1 MRFERIL
8 MLSLARHDDHTTS
21 TTFQLAKC
29 FQKENDVLIVEHPY
43 TITELIK
50 NLFSKKG
57 WVRLRATLSWKFFFR
72 KRDGITVLVPPVTL
86 PINFLS
92 KGKRYDALSKI
103 NHSIIAKKIN
113 RFLKAEQWGTFD
125 YINSYNYHFPKLDE
139 FLKGTL
145 NKRVYHCVD
154 PMVKAYTL
162 KHGVRNE
169 KIAIMRSDFVV
180 NTAPSLQEK
189 WQQMKPSY
197 LIPNAV
203 DYNHF
208 VRPLQVVDR
217 VRTKGN
223 KLIGYFGNIERR
235 IDYDLLA
242 DTFKQ
247 NPNWQLIL
255 AGPVDQNY
263 VTEEVKALKNVHFI
277 GPYTYEELP
286 HLIHS
291 VDATLIPF
299 QCDEVSKGI
308 YPLKLYEYLS
318 IGKPV
323 VSTLFNPD
331 ILQPL
336 INEVYLS
343 SETESLSSAIQKAL
357 NEKNNE
363 IVQRRKRIASQNTW
377 EERANLFLQLLTRDD
392 HDKCN
397 KEQIKD
403 IPGDT
408 SGAEE
413 TFFEVAI

>member
-1 MRFERIL
+1 

-21 TTFQLAKC
+21 TTFQLARC

-43 TITELIK
+43 TINELIR

-57 WVRLRATLSWKFFFR
+57 WVRLRASLSWKPVFR
-72 KRDGITVLVPPVTL
+72 KRDGITVLVPPATL

-92 KGKRYDALSKI
+92 KGKRYDAFSKI
-103 NHSIIAKKIN
+103 NHLILAKRIN
-113 RFLKAEQWGTFD
+113 RFLSAEHWGTFD

-169 KIAIMRSDFVV
+169 KIAVMRSDFVV
-180 NTAPSLQEK
+180 NTAPDLQKK
-189 WQQMKPSY
+189 WHRMRPSY
-197 LIPNAV
+197 LVPNAV

-208 VRPLQVVDR
+208 VRPLQAVDR
-217 VRTKGN
+217 VRSKGN

-235 IDYDLLA
+235 IDYDLLT
-242 DTFKQ
+242 DTFRQ
-247 NPNWQLIL
+247 NPGWQLVL
-255 AGPVDQNY
+255 AGPVDQSY
-263 VTEEVKALKNVHFI
+263 VPDEIKALKNVHFI

-299 QCDEVSKGI
+299 QCDAASKSI
-308 YPLKLYEYLS
+308 YPLKLYEYFS

-323 VSTLFNPD
+323 ISTLFNPD
-331 ILQPL
+331 ILRPL
-336 INEVYLS
+336 VNEVYLS
-343 SETESLSSAIQKAL
+343 SDTETLSGAIQKAL

-363 IVQRRKRIASQNTW
+363 LVQRRKRIASQNTW
-377 EERANLFLQLLTRDD
+377 EERASLFLQLLTRDK
-392 HDKCN
+392 HDKYN
-397 KEQIKD
+397 QEQTKN

-413 TFFEVAI
+413 TFFEIAI